1 MEKYAKRIT
10 NQGERQQL
18 LYNNVEP
25 ARTAEVASNAV
36 TIEEL
41 PMNKRMPENLAS
53 LCQDLIIYETYSLL
67 DASAYMEGM
76 SKWQR

>member
-1 MEKYAKRIT
+1 M
-10 NQGERQQL
+10 
-18 LYNNVEP
+18 YNTVEP
-25 ARTAEVASNAV
+25 ARTTEVASNV
-36 TIEEL
+36 VIIEEL

-67 DASAYMEGM
+67 GASVYVEGM

>member
-1 MEKYAKRIT
+1 M
-10 NQGERQQL
+10 
-18 LYNNVEP
+18 YNSVEP
-25 ARTAEVASNAV
+25 ARTAEVASNVV

-41 PMNKRMPENLAS
+41 PMNKRMLENLAS
-53 LCQDLIIYETYSLL
+53 LYQDLIIYDTYSLL